1 MNEKSRT
8 IKDDDLSEIS
18 GGVDFFDL
26 NDDLKEK
33 LASIAGLECRHCYR
47 PFEISD
53 MLRVFEIPYIERMFG
68 DGKIEC
74 PYCRKLSLIDSLK

>member
-26 NDDLKEK
+26 NDDLKEN
-33 LASIAGLECRHCYR
+33 LASIAGLECRHCCR

-53 MLRVFEIPYIERMFG
+53 MLRVFEISYIEWMFSV
-68 DGKIEC
+68 DKIEC
-74 PYCRKLSLIDSLK
+74 PYCRKLSSTDSLK